1 VSGTLLCAAAA
12 LLLWPAR
19 RRLPGSG
26 PPARIARVRG
36 VPRRGGAAAAG
47 IGAGLLA
54 GAVST
59 PLVAVLAGTAAVGAV
74 RAARA
79 RAARTAEDERVR
91 GLAEALG
98 SLAGDLRAGRP
109 TAEAAGAAVAACG
122 DRVVGDA
129 LAGAL
134 GSADLPPPSAAARG
148 RWEQAVGRVAAGVR
162 LSVRTGCSLAAV
174 ACAVEDDLR
183 AQLRLQ
189 GELRAATAAPRAS
202 ALLLAGLPVL
212 AFAMGSGIGADPW
225 AVLTGTPVG
234 QVLLVVGVGLEAAG
248 LAWSARLVR
257 RAVP

>member
-1 VSGTLLCAAAA
+1 
-12 LLLWPAR
+12 
-19 RRLPGSG
+19 
-26 PPARIARVRG
+26 

-59 PLVAVLAGTAAVGAV
+59 PLVAVLAGAAAAGALC
-74 RAARA
+74 AARA
-79 RAARTAEDERVR
+79 RTARTAEDERLR

-109 TAEAAGAAVAACG
+109 TAEAAGAAVSACG

-134 GSADLPPPSAAARG
+134 GGADLSPAASAARG
-148 RWEQAVGRVAAGVR
+148 RWEQAVARVAAGVR

-183 AQLRLQ
+183 ARLRLQ
-189 GELRAATAAPRAS
+189 AELRAATAAPRAS

-225 AVLTGTPVG
+225 RVLTATPVG